1 MRAARR
7 IEKVRKLLADEGL
20 DAIVVRSTTD
30 LQWLTGF
37 EAVFDTEEAHTALI
51 TADDCIIHT
60 DSRYATAMRTAAAAE
75 GLWRVDDEREAA
87 AAFVARL
94 LGAAGLSAGTV
105 AIDAA
110 TPLSLYRAYV
120 EKLADVS
127 FAERSGDILGL
138 RQVKEPEEIERMIRA
153 QRVAEHALMEVLEKM
168 HAGQTE
174 AEVSLMLEFAMRS
187 RGAQELAFANI
198 VASGPNSANPHA
210 IPGQRRLSK
219 GDLVVIDYG
228 ARVDGYRSD
237 TTRTVCVGA
246 PSDEQ
251 LHIYNAVKRA
261 NEEVRKVVKA
271 GVTGVEMHEL
281 AERVLAEEGYA
292 NLMGHGLGHG
302 VGLDIHEEPCLN
314 TRNDQPLPA
323 GAVVTVEPGVYV
335 AGENGVRI
343 EDCGQ
348 VTEDGFE
355 NFCTLTH
362 ELMVVG

>member
-7 IEKVRKLLADEGL
+7 IEKARELLAREGL
-20 DAIVVRSTTD
+20 DAVIVRSTAD

-37 EAVFDTEEAHTALI
+37 EAVFDTEQAHTAVI

-60 DSRYATAMRTAAAAE
+60 DSRYVTAMRNAAQQE
-75 GLWRVDDEREAA
+75 GLWQVDDGREGA
-87 AAFVARL
+87 AAFAARVL
-94 LGAAGLSAGTV
+94 DDAGLANGNI

-110 TPLSLYRAYV
+110 TPLDLYRAYSG
-120 EKLADVS
+120 KLANATFV
-127 FAERSGDILGL
+127 ERSGDILRL

-153 QRVAEHALMEVLEKM
+153 QRVAEHALMEVLEKI

-210 IPGQRRLSK
+210 QPGNRKLAK

-237 TTRTVCVGA
+237 TTRTICIGA
-246 PSDEQ
+246 PSSEQ
-251 LHIYNAVKRA
+251 LRIYNAVKRA
-261 NEEVRKVVKA
+261 NEEVRHAVRSGVA
-271 GVTGVEMHEL
+271 GVAMHQL
-281 AERVLAEEGYA
+281 AEDILAEEGFA
-292 NLMGHGLGHG
+292 GMMGHGLGHG

-314 TRNDQPLPA
+314 MRNSEPLPA
-323 GAVVTVEPGVYV
+323 GAVVTVEPGIYI
-335 AGENGVRI
+335 AGQNGVRI

-348 VTEDGFE
+348 VTAEGFE

>member
-1 MRAARR
+1 MRAATRVDT
-7 IEKVRKLLADEGL
+7 VRKLLTQQQL

-37 EAVFDTEEAHTALI
+37 EDVFDTEQAHTAVV
-51 TADDCIIHT
+51 TADACIIHT
-60 DSRYATAMRTAAAAE
+60 DSRYASAMRTAAQGE
-75 GLWRVDDEREAA
+75 GLWDVDDQREGA
-87 AAFVARL
+87 AAFAARA
-94 LGAAGLSAGTV
+94 LGELGVAAGSV

-110 TPLSLYRAYV
+110 TPLNLFRSYQ
-120 EKLADVS
+120 EKLANAQLV
-127 FAERSGDILGL
+127 EREGDILRL
-138 RQVKEPEEIERMIRA
+138 RQVKEPQEIERMIRA
-153 QRVAEHALMEVLEKM
+153 QRVAEHALMEVLEKI

-210 IPGQRRLSK
+210 VPGQRKLAK

-237 TTRTVCVGA
+237 TTRTVCIGA
-246 PSDEQ
+246 PSAEQ
-251 LHIYNAVKRA
+251 LRIYNAVKRA
-261 NEEVRKVVKA
+261 NEEVRRVVRA
-271 GVTGVEMHEL
+271 GVTGVEMHQL
-281 AERVLAEEGYA
+281 AEDILAEEGFA
-292 NLMGHGLGHG
+292 GLMGHGLGHG

-314 TRNDQPLPA
+314 TRNDEPLPE
-323 GAVVTVEPGVYV
+323 GAVVTVEPGVYI
-335 AGENGVRI
+335 AGQNGVRI

-348 VTEDGFE
+348 VTKDGFD